1 MVTSN
6 AYSDFYYSESALLLQ
21 LELVIREQE
30 HQHVIHLLYNNCYRS
45 IVTKNIISTHY
56 IAIIPPNMD

>member
-30 HQHVIHLLYNNCYRS
+30 HQHVIHLLYNNCY
-45 IVTKNIISTHY
+45 
-56 IAIIPPNMD
+56 